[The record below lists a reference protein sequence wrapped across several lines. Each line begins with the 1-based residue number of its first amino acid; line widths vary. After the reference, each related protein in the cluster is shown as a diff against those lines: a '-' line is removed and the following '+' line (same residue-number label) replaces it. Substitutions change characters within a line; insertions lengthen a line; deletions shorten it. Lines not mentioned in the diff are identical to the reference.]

1 MSRIGFKGVLFV
13 IAICLNF
20 ALPATM
26 IYQQARTLNEGD
38 IVKFRTRPI
47 DPYDPFRGRYV
58 SLGFEGTQLPLED
71 GKRVAPGDTLFVSI
85 EVDEQGF
92 AQLREALRERPSKG
106 LFVKAKARW
115 MQSDSLVN
123 IELPFQRYYMNERLA
138 PDAERAYREANLAN
152 RGNSDE
158 QSGFRNDNYALV
170 RIREGETALEAVFI
184 AGKPIEEYV
193 KEMIET
199 EEQNP
204 EN

>member
-1 MSRIGFKGVLFV
+1 MSRIGYKGVFFV

-26 IYQQARTLNEGD
+26 IYQQSRTLTEGD
-38 IVKFRTRPI
+38 LVKFRTRPI

-115 MQSDSLVN
+115 MQNDSLVN
-123 IELPFQRYYMNERLA
+123 IEWPFQRYYMNERLA
-138 PDAERAYREANLAN
+138 PEAERAYREANLAN
-152 RGNSDE
+152 RENSDDPPR
-158 QSGFRNDNYALV
+158 FRNDNYALV
-170 RIREGETALEAVFI
+170 RIRNGDTALEALYI
-184 AGKPIEEYV
+184 GGKPIEEYV
-193 KEMIET
+193 KEFL
-199 EEQNP
+199 
-204 EN
+204 ENREAESK